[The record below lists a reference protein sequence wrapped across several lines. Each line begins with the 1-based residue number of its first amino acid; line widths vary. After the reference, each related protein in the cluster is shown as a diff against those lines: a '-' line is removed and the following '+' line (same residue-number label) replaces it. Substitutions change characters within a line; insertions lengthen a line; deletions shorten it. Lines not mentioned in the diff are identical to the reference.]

1 MECSICCE
9 KFNKSNRLKV
19 ECKGCDGMEV
29 GWACRTCCQT
39 YITTNQQEAS
49 CMFCK
54 STWDRDFCNNNLT
67 KKWVGNEYKIHLEN
81 ILVEQQISL
90 LPSTQPYALA
100 RKRQT
105 ELYRQIDLA
114 KEEISR
120 LNNLL
125 KEQHETV
132 KAYQL
137 EIARINNGTS
147 TSCLLYT
154 SPSPRDR
161 G

>member
-1 MECSICCE
+1 MGS
-9 KFNKSNRLKV
+9 
-19 ECKGCDGMEV
+19 
-29 GWACRTCCQT
+29 
-39 YITTNQQEAS
+39 
-49 CMFCK
+49 
-54 STWDRDFCNNNLT
+54 
-67 KKWVGNEYKIHLEN
+67 EYKIHLEN

-114 KEEISR
+114 KEEITR

-137 EIARINNGTS
+137 EIARMNNGTS
-147 TSCLLYT
+147 TSTEHTET
-154 SPSPRDR
+154 SFSHKCPLEDCNGFLNSKFVCGTCEKKFCKDCMEEKNSDHVCNEELKMTITAILKQSTPCP
-161 G
+161 GCGENIS